1 MSKKEDIKEN
11 LLNLNSY
18 LQALLTALIALI
30 GFTFRVFCDIIKTSL
45 SVGIIGIVGIFAL
58 VFVVFVIQK
67 KILRLRKELRALK

>member
-30 GFTFRVFCDIIKTSL
+30 GFTFSVFCDISKLAS
-45 SVGIIGIVGIFAL
+45 AL
-58 VFVVFVIQK
+58 ELWALWVY
-67 KILRLRKELRALK
+67 LR

>member
-30 GFTFRVFCDIIKTSL
+30 GFTFSVFCDIIKISL
-45 SVGIIGIVGIFAL
+45 SVGIVGI
-58 VFVVFVIQK
+58 K
-67 KILRLRKELRALK
+67 KQG

>member
-30 GFTFRVFCDIIKTSL
+30 GFTFSVFCDIIKTSL
-45 SVGIIGIVGIFAL
+45 S
-58 VFVVFVIQK
+58 
-67 KILRLRKELRALK
+67 EL